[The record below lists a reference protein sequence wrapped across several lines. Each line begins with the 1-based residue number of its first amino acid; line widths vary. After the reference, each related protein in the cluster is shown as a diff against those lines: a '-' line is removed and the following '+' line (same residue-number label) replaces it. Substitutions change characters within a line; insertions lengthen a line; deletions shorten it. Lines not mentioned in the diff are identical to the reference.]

1 MRLTGEPLEYLY
13 LSGSIATLGADDGH
27 LFLVPRGNAPAF
39 GSGFCLGCIDQAKQ
53 QGLCLILVASAP
65 QRLHILHPLGVVAP
79 IDSSHQFVHS
89 SMSLC
94 R

>member
-1 MRLTGEPLEYLY
+1 
-13 LSGSIATLGADDGH
+13 
-27 LFLVPRGNAPAF
+27 
-39 GSGFCLGCIDQAKQ
+39 
-53 QGLCLILVASAP
+53 VASAP